1 MILRM
6 MKLLKKFYNINIYML
21 KLVNNSITFQV
32 IINSLHE
39 AFDELNIN
47 HEVVNN
53 YDRNDYDN
61 VYLICTTHETN
72 DLPVHYISY
81 NFEQLT
87 TNKDFGD
94 NYYERLKNA
103 IIIFDYSLENINFLK
118 NKGIDAHFLPFGYS
132 KSFEYDNIQSKNIDF
147 VFTGSMNDKRY
158 SKMKDI
164 IKLYDNN
171 SDKIFIGTDCWGCNL
186 FRTYANSKIG
196 LNLHYYNG
204 NTILE
209 VTRINLLIAN
219 KVLVISE
226 RSNDLWY
233 DSKYENIVN
242 FISDNVPIDEYYLN
256 VLNDYN
262 LSNEVERRYN
272 EFKNNHKFVDYIKN
286 VIFII
291 TQMKHY

>member
-1 MILRM
+1 
-6 MKLLKKFYNINIYML
+6 ML
-21 KLVNNSITFQV
+21 KLVNNSITFQI

-53 YDRNDYDN
+53 YDRNDYNN

-103 IIIFDYSLENINFLK
+103 VIVFDYSLENIKFLK

-164 IKLYDNN
+164 IKLYDDK

-186 FRTYANSKIG
+186 FKTYANSKIG

-233 DSKYENIVN
+233 DSKYENIIN
-242 FISDNVPIDEYYLN
+242 FINDDVPLDEYYLN

-272 EFKNNHKFVDYIKN
+272 EFKNNHNFVDYIKN
-286 VIFII
+286 IMFLI